1 MKESKIVELIGQINQ
16 KMESAK
22 LEKVKLE
29 NSRDIFQTR
38 ANELAKE
45 LMEKTQ
51 SSSVKEA
58 YTKLYNAH
66 EAEMELSKVMS
77 DIADCYDTGDFSDFS
92 ELSEKAMSLS
102 EKIKNIIP
110 MENSNIS
117 VKAEEKVEAGTE
129 KEKNEEL
136 EDRDIEEDKIPE
148 KEEPK
153 KEIKEEPKKHI
164 EDDDDEDDEVV
175 VPKSKTSSTK
185 SRAKKTVEVDD
196 DDEDI

>member
-92 ELSEKAMSLS
+92 ALSEKAMSLS
-102 EKIKNIIP
+102 EKIKSIIP
-110 MENSNIS
+110 MEATGQPVTEKTDV
-117 VKAEEKVEAGTE
+117 VKEETEESENKDIKDEEIDEKV
-129 KEKNEEL
+129 
-136 EDRDIEEDKIPE
+136 
-148 KEEPK
+148 EPK
-153 KEIKEEPKKHI
+153 KEIKEETKKI
-164 EDDDDEDDEVV
+164 VDDDDDEDDEVV
-175 VPKSKTSSTK
+175 APKSKTSNTK

>member
-92 ELSEKAMSLS
+92 ALSEKAMSLS

-110 MENSNIS
+110 MEDSQPVTEKTDT
-117 VKAEEKVEAGTE
+117 VKEEKTEETDNKDTEYEEIEEKV
-129 KEKNEEL
+129 
-136 EDRDIEEDKIPE
+136 
-148 KEEPK
+148 EPK
-153 KEIKEEPKKHI
+153 KEIKEETKKVVD
-164 EDDDDEDDEVV
+164 DDDDEDDEVV
-175 VPKSKTSSTK
+175 APKSKTSNTK

>member
-92 ELSEKAMSLS
+92 ALSEKAMSLS

-110 MENSNIS
+110 MEASQPVTEKTDTVS
-117 VKAEEKVEAGTE
+117 EEK
-129 KEKNEEL
+129 
-136 EDRDIEEDKIPE
+136 IEESDNKDIKDEEIDE
-148 KEEPK
+148 KVEPK
-153 KEIKEEPKKHI
+153 KEIKEETKKVVD
-164 EDDDDEDDEVV
+164 DDDDEDDEVV
-175 VPKSKTSSTK
+175 APKSKTSNTK